1 MNLFEQTYTAV
12 LKSKANEYKGT
23 YDGKYHRL
31 IESVEGTD
39 PNNKDVV
46 VEYSVSEKKEESS
59 WSREVPK
66 GVNAGS
72 YPVYIRID
80 RDNDGK
86 FEETID
92 AIATIDP
99 VSIELKNISD
109 EIPESVIYEEARNRT
124 YDYSVIKTEEEIELL
139 RENNLLVSRTLAEV
153 GRHIA
158 PGVTTKE
165 LDTLAEDFIRSH
177 GAVPAFLGYQGFPA
191 SLCISINEEV
201 VHGIPSSKR
210 VLREGDIVS
219 VDCGTL

>member
-1 MNLFEQTYTAV
+1 M

-124 YDYSVIKTEEEIELL
+124 YDYSVKAFGVDDQEFDSSVVKITYSIESSRKKKIALKNQGIQKEQKQGMLL
-139 RENNLLVSRTLAEV
+139 Q
-153 GRHIA
+153 I
-158 PGVTTKE
+158 
-165 LDTLAEDFIRSH
+165 
-177 GAVPAFLGYQGFPA
+177 
-191 SLCISINEEV
+191 
-201 VHGIPSSKR
+201 
-210 VLREGDIVS
+210 
-219 VDCGTL
+219 